1 MQDALK
7 NMLRDGIILSPYG
20 TLLGMEPVTLE
31 EDHVVVAMPFKN
43 DITTVGDMV
52 HGGAIAS
59 LVDVA
64 ATGAFWALK
73 EPPKNPRGTTIGFSI
88 NYLNAGRSQPLTAD
102 ARVIRRGGSICVGS
116 VDVTDEAGT
125 PVAHATVT
133 YKLSKDRESF

>member
-7 NMLRDGIILSPYG
+7 NMLRDGIVLSPYG
-20 TLLGMEPVTLE
+20 KLLGMEPVTLE

-88 NYLNAGRSQPLTAD
+88 NYLDAGRAQTRSEEHKSELQSPSTNSYAGFCLKKKKDQLT
-102 ARVIRRGGSICVGS
+102 GQHC
-116 VDVTDEAGT
+116 
-125 PVAHATVT
+125 
-133 YKLSKDRESF
+133 